1 MLTMGQGPDVQE
13 RESKRARLKE
23 AGASAYISGGPEG
36 ASGGEASQASQAVT
50 QDSGEDPVLP
60 RVPFQACLDQWAAE
74 TSMEGYASAAL
85 GGQRTRAT
93 KRSRL
98 RTFPDYLI
106 VQLRR

>member
-1 MLTMGQGPDVQE
+1 MQE
-13 RESKRARLKE
+13 RETKRARLKE

-36 ASGGEASQASQAVT
+36 ASGATASVARDTA
-50 QDSGEDPVLP
+50 EDPVLP
-60 RVPFQACLDQWAAE
+60 RVPFEACLGQWAAD

-106 VQLRR
+106 VQLMRWAPIGMC